1 MALTVKIRRM
11 PGRSATT
18 LVDALISAGRNDEA
32 SAHCRRALAEQPENP
47 TLLRDAADVL
57 LVQGRYREALDFY
70 RRAAARAPGDQEIHE
85 LLAAVHWKL
94 DEAAAARGVLA
105 DFFRAHPIQDWDRGR
120 DDSPAI
126 LRLSGLDATICRLDE
141 RTKHRPATHY
151 RGGYFLTTHL
161 LPRGRYRVQNWTIAQ
176 DNINSRA
183 DVPAH
188 DLLLNTIADAD
199 AESRSLL
206 ALSAYMKARPTMPI
220 VNHPDRVLTTTRDQN
235 ARRLNAIEGVLFPR
249 TERFRPDG
257 AGPEAAA
264 ARVRALGLAYPL
276 IVRETGTH
284 TGRTVALVESE
295 AKLVRYFANAAKKG
309 GDEFY
314 LIEFIDERFVG
325 PDGKSYFN
333 KKRVFCIDGRLY
345 PVVSHVDRV
354 WNVHGHNRLAVMK
367 KNPWMQAQEEQYLA
381 DPAKSIGGKTYR
393 ILEDLGA
400 SVGLDFCGVDYAV
413 RRDGTLL
420 VFEMNAAMRHSHDHA
435 RNFPYMRPF
444 MESISEAF
452 AVMLTRKLAAARS
465 QNTG

>member
-11 PGRSATT
+11 PGRSASNP
-18 LVDALISAGRNDEA
+18 VDALIRAGRNDEA
-32 SAHCRRALAEQPENP
+32 LAHCRRALAERPEDP
-47 TLLRDAADVL
+47 ALLRDAADVS
-57 LVQGRYREALDFY
+57 LVKGRYREALDFY
-70 RRAAARAPGDQEIHE
+70 RRAAARAPADQEVHE

-94 DEAAAARGVLA
+94 DEAAAGRRVLV
-105 DFFRAHPIQDWDRGR
+105 DFFRAHPIQDWDRGK

-126 LRLSGLDATICRLDE
+126 LRLAGMDATICRLDE
-141 RTKHRPATHY
+141 RAKRRPATHY
-151 RGGYFLTTHL
+151 RGGHFLTTHL
-161 LPRGRYRVQNWTIAQ
+161 LPRGRYRVRNWTIAQ

-199 AESRSLL
+199 VESRSLL
-206 ALSAYMKARPTMPI
+206 ALSAYIKARPTVPI
-220 VNHPDRVLTTTRDQN
+220 VNHPDRVLVTTRDEN

-257 AGPEAAA
+257 ASPEAAA
-264 ARVRALGLAYPL
+264 ARVRAMGLTYPL
-276 IVRETGTH
+276 IARETGTH
-284 TGRTVALVESE
+284 TGRTVALIESE
-295 AKLVRYFANAAKKG
+295 TALVRYFADAAKMDG
-309 GDEFY
+309 REFY

-345 PVVSHVDRV
+345 PVVSHVDTV

-367 KNPWMQAQEEQYLA
+367 KSPWMQEQEKHYLA
-381 DPAKSIGGKTYR
+381 DPAKSIGGKNHR
-393 ILEDLGA
+393 ILEGLGA
-400 SVGLDFCGVDYAV
+400 SVGLDFFGVDYAV

-420 VFEMNAAMRHSHDHA
+420 IFEMNAAMRHSHDHA

-452 AVMLTRKLAAARS
+452 ATMLTRKLAAR
-465 QNTG
+465 G